1 MHSVSFTR
9 DRLLGTLSA
18 IAAAGFAAPAYTWP
32 AAKHGALAPRLSGE
46 SEESVLDLE
55 IESLP
60 LVINGRTG
68 RNIRVNDSIP
78 SPLVNRDVARR
89 IRSKEPHEYEKALE
103 YL

>member
-1 MHSVSFTR
+1 MNSVSFTR

-32 AAKHGALAPRLSGE
+32 DAKHGAPRLSGE